1 MVIGLSIFKDFFKEY
16 QDTYMIIGGTACDF
30 LIEDAGF
37 EPRATDDI
45 DMVLIVEA
53 LTPEFVQKFWE
64 FIKEGGYEIKQINEE
79 KRNCYRFCT
88 PTNKTFPKQI
98 ELFSTVPDAIDHNG
112 EFHLTPIPTI
122 DGVSNLSAI
131 LLNEDYYSFTV
142 DHSDI
147 REGVHYANIE
157 AIICLKAYAYLDNVK
172 RKKAGQ
178 DVRQR
183 DIDKHKYDIF
193 RMVFLLPEESKFILP
208 EFIKNHLQEF
218 TDQVKKA
225 LPTPDIFKNNGF
237 GEQNMEL
244 LYNLLKTIFDLD

>member
-1 MVIGLSIFKDFFKEY
+1 MVIGLSIFKDFFKDH

-37 EPRATDDI
+37 TPRATDDI

-53 LTPEFVQKFWE
+53 LTPEFINKFWE
-64 FIKEGGYEIKQINEE
+64 FIKEGGYEITQVHEE
-79 KRNCYRFCT
+79 KRNCYRFCE
-88 PTNKTFPKQI
+88 PTNKKFPKQI
-98 ELFSTVPDAIDHNG
+98 ELFSKVPDAIDHNG

-142 DHSDI
+142 THSDI

-157 AIICLKAYAYLDNVK
+157 AIICLKAYAYLDNKK
-172 RKKAGQ
+172 RKEAEQ
-178 DVRQR
+178 NVRQR

-193 RMVFLLPEESKFILP
+193 RMVFLLPGDSNFVVP
-208 EFIKNHLQEF
+208 EFIKIHLQEF
-218 TDQVKKA
+218 TDMVKDD
-225 LPTPDIFKNNGF
+225 LPTSDIFKDNGF
-237 GEQNMEL
+237 GKQDMQRIFEQ
-244 LYNLLKTIFDLD
+244 LKTIFNLD